1 MLGDIILLD
10 NIMQRMA
17 QMWAEDDEL
26 RDIEGFNEA
35 MKQFIKKNPDKQDD
49 NESERKSDDEC

>member
-1 MLGDIILLD
+1 
-10 NIMQRMA
+10 MQRMA
-17 QMWAEDDEL
+17 QMWAKDDEL
-26 RDIEGFNEA
+26 RDIEGFNKA

>member
-1 MLGDIILLD
+1 
-10 NIMQRMA
+10 MQRMA
-17 QMWAEDDEL
+17 QMWAKDDEL